1 MEDQKNQ
8 RVTTARSTVKVS
20 NSAPSIFP
28 AVALQICTLATNWK
42 ICEMIKRKAL
52 MVRRTEEAKLA
63 SVTLNLLRFMKF
75 PM

>member
-20 NSAPSIFP
+20 NRVPSIFP

-42 ICEMIKRKAL
+42 IWEIMKRKAL
-52 MVRRTEEAKLA
+52 MVRRTRDGKLA
-63 SVTLNLLRFMKF
+63 VVL
-75 PM
+75 